1 MLVEEVSPSLLIKR
15 LSEELKKLKELQ
27 PPPWSHYVKTGV
39 HKQRPPEQPDWW
51 YVRAASILRRIY
63 LDGPVGVSRLRT
75 RYGGR
80 QRRGSA
86 PEHFRKAG
94 GKIIRVI
101 LQQLE
106 QAGLVAKV
114 EKSGRKVTPKGESL
128 LKSTINKVKAEQ
140 AKEQKAA

>member
-27 PPPWSHYVKTGV
+27 PPPWSHYVKTGA
-39 HKQRPPEQPDWW
+39 HKQRPPEQHDWW

-114 EKSGRKVTPKGESL
+114 DKRGRRVTPKGESL
-128 LKSTINKVKAEQ
+128 FKTMINKIRAEQ
-140 AKEQKAA
+140 AKTQKVA